1 MVLNDT
7 GYILKNTSYFVLM
20 QFLGHNNCDI
30 SEVNISLTES
40 WETIKYETNCQYSIE
55 ILAMVLSNR
64 YTRSLPRI

>member
-1 MVLNDT
+1 M
-7 GYILKNTSYFVLM
+7 ILATFLKTLPILCLM

-30 SEVNISLTES
+30 WQVNTSLTES
-40 WETIKYETNCQYSIE
+40 WETKKYETNCRYSIE